1 MKQFMLI
8 IALIFSFLYTQ
19 AADITS
25 ISNAFKQGNV
35 TSLSGSFD
43 KEIDIAIPGV
53 NKKSNGAEA
62 QKILSDFFSTNK
74 ATGFTVIHH
83 ADKKENGFFVGK
95 LPTSSGEYRVNI
107 TYRSDGDKAII
118 QLIRI
123 E

>member
-1 MKQFMLI
+1 M
-8 IALIFSFLYTQ
+8 
-19 AADITS
+19 
-25 ISNAFKQGNV
+25 
-35 TSLSGSFD
+35 SLSGSFD